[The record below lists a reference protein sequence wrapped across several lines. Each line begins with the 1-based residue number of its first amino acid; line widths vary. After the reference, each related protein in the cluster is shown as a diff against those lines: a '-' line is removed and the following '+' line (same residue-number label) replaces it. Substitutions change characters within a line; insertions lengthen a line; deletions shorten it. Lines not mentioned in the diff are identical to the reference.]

1 LVASLRDASGAPL
14 SGRTITWRS
23 ANENVA
29 FVSSTGLVVGVRS
42 GTAIITATSE
52 GISASVSITVR

>member
-1 LVASLRDASGAPL
+1 
-14 SGRTITWRS
+14 
-23 ANENVA
+23 VA